1 MERLCMMTIGCVL
14 LMMTIGQTAD
24 RATQIRDDRE
34 MVEGEGLWIYNDLP
48 TGFAE
53 AERTGKPLLIVFR

>member
-34 MVEGEGLWIYNDLP
+34 MVEGEGLWIY
-48 TGFAE
+48 GFY
-53 AERTGKPLLIVFR
+53 